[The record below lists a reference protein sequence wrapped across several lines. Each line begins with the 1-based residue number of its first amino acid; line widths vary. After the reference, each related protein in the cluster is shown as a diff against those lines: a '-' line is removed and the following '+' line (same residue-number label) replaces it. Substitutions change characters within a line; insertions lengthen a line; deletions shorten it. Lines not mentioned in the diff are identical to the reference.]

1 MEETKNIML
10 GIDLA
15 DDYTQ
20 VSYYTQGGE
29 LFSVSIS
36 KDPMKYRI
44 PTMLCAFKDGSD
56 WLFGEDAAFTAE
68 SDSCVKV
75 TGLVSRALDNSAA
88 EVFSQSYPADILLER
103 YFRRLLAAVKAK
115 LGEVRIKR
123 IVITAKKVND
133 NLRRN
138 AGSALELLG
147 VRGENLKVIT
157 HLESFMYYVVSQN
170 RDIWINDVGLFDFDS
185 EGANFYRLSFG
196 RRNTPLTVV
205 ADRTDL
211 SDKINMSML
220 EADEIDR
227 LRYVFESTA
236 SVILHKQLI
245 SALYFTGQGYESA
258 WADDILKK
266 LCNGRRIFRG
276 QNLYVKGAGYAAG
289 LIDSGDDTSF
299 FFVNDEVLKSSIS
312 IRAFSDGAYREIMLA
327 DAGRPCSGAGAEI
340 EVIMDHTN
348 ELDFIVHNVLK
359 KDFVCAIMTLDT
371 LNLRTDRS
379 IRLNIRLAFPD
390 RNTCVIT
397 VRDAGFGE
405 IYRTSHK
412 IWEQVL
418 KI

>member
-1 MEETKNIML
+1 MEETKSIML

-20 VSYYTQGGE
+20 VSYYTQNNE
-29 LFSVSIS
+29 LFSVSLS

-44 PTMLCAFKDGSD
+44 PTMLCAFSDGTD
-56 WLFGEDAAFTAE
+56 WLFGEDAAYTAQN
-68 SDSCVKV
+68 DSCAKI
-75 TGLVSRALDNSAA
+75 TGLVRTALDNSCVD
-88 EVFSQSYPADILLER
+88 VFGQSFPADILLER
-103 YFRRLLAAVKAK
+103 FFRRLLAAVKAK
-115 LGEVRIKR
+115 LGEVKIKR
-123 IVITAKKVND
+123 IVITSKTVND
-133 NLRRN
+133 NLKRN

-147 VRGENLKVIT
+147 IRGDSLRVLT

-185 EGANFYRLSFG
+185 EGAVFYRLSFG
-196 RRNTPLTVV
+196 RRNTPLTIV
-205 ADRTDL
+205 ADKTDL
-211 SDKINMSML
+211 SDKITMAML
-220 EADEIDR
+220 AEDEIDR

-236 SVILHKQLI
+236 TVILHKQLI

-289 LIDSGDDTSF
+289 LIESGEDSSF

-312 IRAFSDGAYREIMLA
+312 VRAFSDGAYREIMLA
-327 DAGRPCSGAGAEI
+327 DAGQPCCGAGAEI

-371 LNLRTDRS
+371 LNLRNDRS
-379 IRLNIRLAFPD
+379 VRLNIRLAFPD

-397 VRDAGFGE
+397 VRDVGFGQ
-405 IYRTSHK
+405 IYRTTYK

-418 KI
+418 RI